1 MKREGVLVVGSA
13 NMDLVVMTDRFP
25 QPGETILGNHFQMFP
40 GGKGANQAVCCARL
54 NGLTYF
60 LGRLG
65 QDLFGDR
72 LFQNMQSDGVKLD
85 TVKRDEA
92 HPTGVALIVV
102 DSSGQNQIVVAPG
115 SNMQLSSQDLE
126 DHRQLF
132 RQVRAVI
139 VQLEIPEE
147 TVFQAAKLATEQ
159 DAVFILNPA
168 PARALPDDLLS
179 RVDYL
184 TPNETELASLSGK
197 KVEDI
202 ETAEE
207 AARQLIA
214 KGVTN
219 VVVTLGEQGAML
231 VTSDKAQLFPTRSVE
246 VVDTTA
252 AGDAFNGALA
262 LAISEE
268 QDIGK
273 AILFAN
279 MVASTSVTALGAQS
293 SMPYRNTIQALLKE
307 QSED

>member
-13 NMDLVVMTDRFP
+13 NMDLVVVTDRFP

-54 NGLTYF
+54 SGLTYF

-72 LFQNMQSDGVKLD
+72 LFQNLQSDGVNLD
-85 TVKRDEA
+85 AVKRDET
-92 HPTGVALIVV
+92 HSTGVALITV
-102 DSSGQNQIVVAPG
+102 DSNGQNQIVVAPG

-126 DHRQLF
+126 DHRELF

-147 TVFQAAKLATEQ
+147 TVFQAAQLATEQ
-159 DAVFILNPA
+159 DAIFILNPA
-168 PARALPDDLLS
+168 PARALSDDLLS

-184 TPNETELASLSGK
+184 TPNETELASLSGM

-202 ETAEE
+202 DTAME
-207 AARQLIA
+207 AARKLIA
-214 KGVTN
+214 KGVAN
-219 VVVTLGEQGAML
+219 VVVTLGEQGALL
-231 VTSDKAQLFPTRSVE
+231 VTSDKSQLFPTRSVE

-268 QDIGK
+268 LDVGK

-279 MVASTSVTALGAQS
+279 TVASTSVTALGAQS
-293 SMPYRNTIQALLKE
+293 SMPYRDTIQAPFKE
-307 QSED
+307 QSND

>member
-1 MKREGVLVVGSA
+1 
-13 NMDLVVMTDRFP
+13 MTDRFP
-25 QPGETILGNHFQMFP
+25 QAGETILGNHFQMFP

-54 NGLTYF
+54 SGLTYF

-65 QDLFGDR
+65 QDLFGER
-72 LFQNMQSDGVKLD
+72 LFQNMQSDGVNLD
-85 TVKRDEA
+85 AVKRDET
-92 HPTGVALIVV
+92 HPTGVALITV
-102 DSSGQNQIVVAPG
+102 DSNGQNQIVVAPG

-126 DHRQLF
+126 DHRELF

-159 DAVFILNPA
+159 DAIFILNPA
-168 PARALPDDLLS
+168 PARVLSDDLLS

-184 TPNETELASLSGK
+184 TPNETELASLSGM

-202 ETAEE
+202 DTAVE
-207 AARQLIA
+207 AARKLIA

-219 VVVTLGEQGAML
+219 VVVTLGKQGALL

-252 AGDAFNGALA
+252 AGDAFNGAFALA
-262 LAISEE
+262 LSEGQPIGQAIR
-268 QDIGK
+268 
-273 AILFAN
+273 FAN
-279 MVASTSVTALGAQS
+279 VTASISVTKLGAQS
-293 SMPYRNTIQALLKE
+293 SMPDRETVEAILKT
-307 QSED
+307 QDDHK